1 MDQTPKNANM
11 LSTSASIKEAEFD
24 LLAFTYNLLDHWK
37 LLVISL
43 LVCAGLSGAATKLF
57 LTPTYEAVAKMYVLS
72 SRDSVVNLS
81 DLQLGT
87 YLASDYQEVFYTHE
101 VTEKVIRNLNLPYSV
116 SSMQRKL
123 SLSNPSGTRILYIK
137 VSSSSAAEAA
147 AIANEY
153 FEVASQYVSD
163 VMVTD
168 RPTLLSSALVPT
180 LPMRPSMTKNTLLG
194 AMAGFAAAF
203 IYLLVRFLLD
213 DKLKTGEDITRL
225 TGLPVLAQI
234 PVFHQ
239 PELAE
244 QRRAV
249 HGRNDTL

>member
-1 MDQTPKNANM
+1 MDQMSKDTSMYSP
-11 LSTSASIKEAEFD
+11 SASAKEVEFD
-24 LLAFTYNLLDHWK
+24 LLEFCYHIFDHWK
-37 LLVISL
+37 LLFVSL
-43 LVCAGLSGAATKLF
+43 IVCAVLSGAATKLF
-57 LTPTYEAVAKMYVLS
+57 MTPVYEAVAKMYVLS

-101 VTEKVIRNLNLPYSV
+101 VTEKVISNLNLPYSA
-116 SSMQRKL
+116 SSMQKRL
-123 SLSNPSGTRILYIK
+123 SLTNPSGTRILYIK
-137 VSSSSAAEAA
+137 FSSSSAAEAA

-153 FEVASQYVSD
+153 FKVASQYVSD

-168 RPTLLSSALVPT
+168 KPTLLSSALVPAA
-180 LPMRPSMTKNTLLG
+180 PVRPSLTKNIILG

-203 IYLLVRFLLD
+203 IYLLIRFMLD
-213 DKLKTGEDITRL
+213 DKVKTGEDITRL
-225 TGLPVLAQI
+225 TGLPILAQV

-239 PELAE
+239 AEIAE
-244 QRRAV
+244 QRRIA